1 VQEQVERDIKAAM
14 LSGDKAKAEVLKGLK
29 SAMQYEAVSLNS
41 EDRKLDDKQ
50 AQKVLVKEAK
60 KRQDTAEI
68 YKKAGEQERAAKE
81 LAEKQIID
89 TYLPQQLPE
98 EEVAKVVEE
107 EVEKLGAS
115 SAADMG
121 RVIGKVRG
129 RLGASADGALI
140 ARLVKEKISQ

>member
-1 VQEQVERDIKAAM
+1 
-14 LSGDKAKAEVLKGLK
+14 
-29 SAMQYEAVSLNS
+29 
-41 EDRKLDDKQ
+41 
-50 AQKVLVKEAK
+50 
-60 KRQDTAEI
+60 
-68 YKKAGEQERAAKE
+68 
-81 LAEKQIID
+81 
-89 TYLPQQLPE
+89 LPE